1 MDKRQCPRRAAYNT
15 PGRVNDGGSEDRE
28 GEFTYDGGAGRNRGA
43 DCQKGH
49 CMCYISICSD
59 VVVVVVVVVKIMVV
73 VVVVMIVLV
82 VLVVVVAYSIY
93 VARRIVPPP
102 ERYSTIPW
110 QRTQTMASASTYA

>member
-59 VVVVVVVVVKIMVV
+59 VVVVVVVKIMV

-82 VLVVVVAYSIY
+82 VVVVVLYIFETN
-93 VARRIVPPP
+93 RPPPP

>member
-15 PGRVNDGGSEDRE
+15 PGRVNDGGSKDRE
-28 GEFTYDGGAGRNRGA
+28 GEFTYDGCAGRNRGA

-59 VVVVVVVVVKIMVV
+59 VVVVVVVKIMVV
-73 VVVVMIVLV
+73 VVVMMIVLV
-82 VLVVVVAYSIY
+82 VVVVVVVVASIY
-93 VARRIVPPP
+93 SRRIVPPP

>member
-15 PGRVNDGGSEDRE
+15 PGRVNDGGSKDRE

-59 VVVVVVVVVKIMVV
+59 VVVVVVVKIMVV
-73 VVVVMIVLV
+73 VVVMMIVLV
-82 VLVVVVAYSIY
+82 VVVVVVVVASIY
-93 VARRIVPPP
+93 SRRIVPPP

>member
-1 MDKRQCPRRAAYNT
+1 MDTRQCPRRAAYNT

-59 VVVVVVVVVKIMVV
+59 VVVVVVKIMVV
-73 VVVVMIVLV
+73 VVVMMIVLV
-82 VLVVVVAYSIY
+82 VALSIY
-93 VARRIVPPP
+93 SRRIVPPP